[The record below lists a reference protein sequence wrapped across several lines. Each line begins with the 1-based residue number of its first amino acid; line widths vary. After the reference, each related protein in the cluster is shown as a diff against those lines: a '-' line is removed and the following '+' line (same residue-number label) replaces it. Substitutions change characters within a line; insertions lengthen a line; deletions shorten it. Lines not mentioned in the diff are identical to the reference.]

1 MGIGHWEPDNI
12 FPCPPHPPHA
22 PHLYTSIELF
32 LKIEN
37 DLLFSYLFLLNRNKK
52 SVLTATIL

>member
-1 MGIGHWEPDNI
+1 MGIGHWALGIGHWKPDNI
-12 FPCPPHPPHA
+12 FPYPPTP
-22 PHLYTSIELF
+22 TELF